1 MTDDDSAQFKHAH
14 ITGQAMRD
22 HWGSIVD
29 RIAEEIAD
37 PRDAHISEL
46 IDDNEKLRAAL
57 KRIASGWPKPMQ
69 LARETLGETK

>member
-14 ITGQAMRD
+14 ITGKAMRD

-37 PRDAHISEL
+37 PRDAHINEL